1 MRGTWAER
9 VDVVFSDTIE
19 LQILLLSATI
29 TYVDHDHLCRF
40 CDKLERTF

>member
-29 TYVDHDHLCRF
+29 TYVDF
-40 CDKLERTF
+40 ATN